1 MPNCHFA
8 PVWPRLG
15 CTRHGVDR
23 PAMARPPE
31 MRCWGLAA
39 GAQGQAVAAGGTG
52 TGRAGSGAG
61 PPARRAEDANAAG
74 GGAWIAHGQLSISC
88 SGPRKREQGGSTAP
102 GRRRELG
109 WLVLGGGKLAT
120 AAIRHQEKRRRS
132 RALAQPRG
140 RQGGAARQS
149 RLAAACTSRQ
159 VGPVV
164 APRRRRMRGCRR
176 ATAPGRR
183 QHQHEGGEAT
193 PSDRDIYQT
202 GRVIYQEFD
211 LCP

>member
-1 MPNCHFA
+1 MPFTKHQFAPALSSTPNGVKLCTKDMNAHAILPLVFMPNCDFA

-15 CTRHGVDR
+15 CARRGVDR

-52 TGRAGSGAG
+52 TGHAGSRAG
-61 PPARRAEDANAAG
+61 PPVHRAEDVNAAR

-109 WLVLGGGKLAT
+109 WPVLGGGKLAT
-120 AAIRHQEKRRRS
+120 ARCPPSSS
-132 RALAQPRG
+132 RTRRG
-140 RQGGAARQS
+140 R
-149 RLAAACTSRQ
+149 
-159 VGPVV
+159 
-164 APRRRRMRGCRR
+164 AP
-176 ATAPGRR
+176 
-183 QHQHEGGEAT
+183 
-193 PSDRDIYQT
+193 
-202 GRVIYQEFD
+202 
-211 LCP
+211 